1 MNGEVFDGL
10 ILFYFFRDR
19 EVVKGEFLEQNFQNI
34 GQVGIWPKSEVLC
47 RLGYQGPQEC
57 VVVEVRGREH
67 QAP

>member
-10 ILFYFFRDR
+10 ILFIFFMRDR

-47 RLGYQGPQEC
+47 RLGYQGSTGVR
-57 VVVEVRGREH
+57 VVGVRGREH
-67 QAP
+67 

>member
-19 EVVKGEFLEQNFQNI
+19 EVVKGEFLRTEFSEHWASWDLAQEQ
-34 GQVGIWPKSEVLC
+34 VLR
-47 RLGYQGPQEC
+47 RLGATGSTGG
-57 VVVEVRGREH
+57 VVVGVRGREH